1 MTLGFP
7 NASRSY
13 DATRR
18 AVRFWGSDGA
28 MEASF
33 VIEDDAL
40 RKMQPAIG
48 SQEAEILI
56 AFDALRSRINTVAA
70 RVYARGRQ
78 GIYFLSPADV

>member
-1 MTLGFP
+1 MTLAFP
-7 NASRSY
+7 NATRSY

-40 RKMQPAIG
+40 RKMQPTIG

-56 AFDALRSRINTVAA
+56 AFDTLRSRINTVAA
-70 RVYARGRQ
+70 RVYARGHQ
-78 GIYFLSPADV
+78 GIYFLSPSDC